1 MSTDTDWPGGCA
13 QTGQSSLVSDYD
25 DDGPVLVAVVN
36 NEHDFARARDEGW
49 YRIPVKRAPRRV
61 AAEYLAFYQTRA
73 FGEEGCAVNFYA
85 PVRRFHVLSRAEL
98 LPDEPDHPRAGDAYY
113 KIEIGPLQR
122 LPRPVPSRALRRIA
136 FIPTTLQ
143 RLLAAQ
149 EINDLWQRD
158 DPQQRL
164 WLALREAGLLV
175 EYRYQISQPD
185 GDVAVDF
192 ALFCRDGRIAV
203 LCDVVSDEDGLR
215 ERRPADYELTTE
227 GWIVLRFSVQALESD
242 LPRCAS
248 AVIAMVQQLGGQGGG
263 VKREAYCVTRNP

>member
-1 MSTDTDWPGGCA
+1 
-13 QTGQSSLVSDYD
+13 VSDYD
-25 DDGPVLVAVVN
+25 EDAPVLVAVVN

-73 FGEEGCAVNFYA
+73 FGEEGCAVNYYA

-98 LPDEPDHPRAGDAYY
+98 LPDEGGHPRAGDAYY

-122 LPRPVPSRALRRIA
+122 LPQPVPSRALRRIA
-136 FIPTTLQ
+136 FISTTLQ

-227 GWIVLRFSVQALESD
+227 GWTVLRFSAQALESD
-242 LPRCAS
+242 LSRCAS

-263 VKREAYCVTRNP
+263 VKRDA